1 MADCAR
7 LLIDIDRRI
16 AHISTQVDMGAER
29 DEVVTE
35 QYNALLSTFSMLR
48 SVELETITRI
58 STHLVAADV
67 FARHHLLAFSAS
79 LRATLSAARRDKPT
93 TRKMQRNDALEHYL
107 LESDWNRLEE
117 LGKQPKQNSDPLE
130 EIVAIR
136 MHLLGIVCPDA
147 STLKRASA
155 IVQVVMPGVNATA
168 KDTREYL
175 CGVRNKLKKLDRGSK
190 WAFAYVSTYPRSP
203 F

>member
-35 QYNALLSTFSMLR
+35 QYKALLPTLSMLR
-48 SVELETITRI
+48 NVELETITRI
-58 STHLVAADV
+58 STHLVAAGV

-79 LRATLSAARRDKPT
+79 LRAALSATRQDRPT
-93 TRKMQRNDALEHYL
+93 TRSMQSNEALEHYL

-117 LGKQPKQNSDPLE
+117 HGKQPKQNSDPLE
-130 EIVAIR
+130 EIVSIR

-147 STLKRASA
+147 STL
-155 IVQVVMPGVNATA
+155 T
-168 KDTREYL
+168 
-175 CGVRNKLKKLDRGSK
+175 
-190 WAFAYVSTYPRSP
+190 
-203 F
+203 